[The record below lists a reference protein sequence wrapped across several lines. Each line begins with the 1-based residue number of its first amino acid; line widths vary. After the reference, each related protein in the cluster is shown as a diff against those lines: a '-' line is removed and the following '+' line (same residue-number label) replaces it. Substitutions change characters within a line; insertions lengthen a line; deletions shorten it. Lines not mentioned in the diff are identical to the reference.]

1 MLTDSGSTTETIIVD
16 DLNAAIDH
24 HTNQLAYRLDVIFP
38 ADAPREAV
46 LSEPPAVAGGS
57 SSDTTISNRPQTIRL
72 KLAETHDQPHATAG
86 SSDWIVGR
94 AGMEYRDLVP
104 GRLGGRLIASHIR
117 LSAGGPV
124 PDYVH
129 YHKVEFQM
137 IYCHRG
143 RVKVVYEDQGP
154 PFWLEP
160 GDCVLQPPE
169 IRHRVLEAAAGTE
182 VIEIGVPAVHE
193 TWVEHEI
200 DLPTGELNP
209 NREFGGQRFVR
220 HIAGEAAWIGSGDDG
235 FVFRD
240 TGIASATD
248 GFADVRIIR
257 SNGLTGRPFLTNY
270 DRELELVVSLEG
282 GLTVRINGTKNHL
295 DEVEA
300 FPIADRAELTI
311 NGENG
316 SFLLIKIGSKQS

>member
-1 MLTDSGSTTETIIVD
+1 
-16 DLNAAIDH
+16 
-24 HTNQLAYRLDVIFP
+24 
-38 ADAPREAV
+38 
-46 LSEPPAVAGGS
+46 
-57 SSDTTISNRPQTIRL
+57 
-72 KLAETHDQPHATAG
+72 
-86 SSDWIVGR
+86 
-94 AGMEYRDLVP
+94 MEYRDLVP

-200 DLPTGELNP
+200 DLPTGKLNP
-209 NREFGGQRFVR
+209 NRGFSGQRFVR
-220 HIAGEAAWIGSGDDG
+220 HIASEAAWIGSGEDG
-235 FVFRD
+235 FVSRD

-257 SNGLTGRPFLTNY
+257 SIGLTERPFLIIN
-270 DRELELVVSLEG
+270 DRELTLVVSLEG
-282 GLTVRINGTKNHL
+282 DMSIRSHGTEIRKR
-295 DEVEA
+295 EVEA
-300 FPIADRAELTI
+300 FPVEDRAKLKT

>member
-24 HTNQLAYRLDVIFP
+24 HTSQLGYRLDVIFP

-57 SSDTTISNRPQTIRL
+57 ISDTTISNRPRTIRL
-72 KLAETHDQPHATAG
+72 KLAETHDQPHATAS

-209 NREFGGQRFVR
+209 SRDFCGQRFVR
-220 HIAGEAAWIGSGDDG
+220 HIASEAAWIGSGDDG
-235 FVFRD
+235 FVSRD
-240 TGIASATD
+240 TGIAGATD
-248 GFADVRIIR
+248 GFADVHIIR
-257 SNGLTGRPFLTNY
+257 SNGPAERPFLIIN
-270 DRELELVVSLEG
+270 DRELTLVVSLEG
-282 GLTVRINGTKNHL
+282 DMSIRSHGTEIRL
-295 DEVEA
+295 GEVEA
-300 FPIADRAELTI
+300 FPVEDRAELKT

-316 SFLLIKIGSKQS
+316 YFFLVKIGSTAS